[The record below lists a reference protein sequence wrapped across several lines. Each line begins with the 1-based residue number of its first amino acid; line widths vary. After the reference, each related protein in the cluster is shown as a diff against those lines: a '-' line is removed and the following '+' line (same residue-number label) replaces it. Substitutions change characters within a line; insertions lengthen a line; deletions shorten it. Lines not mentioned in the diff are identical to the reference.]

1 MMILC
6 LHLILRRY
14 LKTRDLIVIKMMT
27 YDNIK
32 SKWYELFG
40 EIEWK
45 VSPCLLASSSAPS
58 SLPSA
63 LSSPAS
69 VLFCSTSYKL
79 PNDLFYLYVMFNF
92 FLQITFKPLEK
103 VVDKICK
110 MDEWLLEIGPQ
121 MNTI

>member
-1 MMILC
+1 
-6 LHLILRRY
+6 
-14 LKTRDLIVIKMMT
+14 MT

-79 PNDLFYLYVMFNF
+79 SNDLCHLYVMFNLF
-92 FLQITFKPLEK
+92 FLQITFEPLER
-103 VVDKICK
+103 VVDKICEV
-110 MDEWLLEIGPQ
+110 DEWLLEIGPQ
-121 MNTI
+121 LNII